1 MLMKSTAWSSLTRLE
16 RAPARVRR
24 PARERSPALDTAL
37 EALAVAVTVALLLIG
52 LDVWTARVGPTM
64 FQSWGSGGGTSIE
77 SLDREP
83 SHVP

>member
-1 MLMKSTAWSSLTRLE
+1 MLMKSIAWGSQTRLE
-16 RAPARVRR
+16 RAPTGVRR
-24 PARERSPALDTAL
+24 RAEERSPALDTAL

-52 LDVWTARVGPTM
+52 LNVWTVRFGPTV

-77 SLDREP
+77 SLDREL